1 MKIMKTIVSKSDNT
15 VNWHNLLSKSFHISA
30 RNPEK
35 KTKMA
40 QKLPRMGT
48 MNHIRALLTTLTVS

>member
-15 VNWHNLLSKSFHISA
+15 VNWHNLLSKSFHFSS

-35 KTKMA
+35 NLKMA

-48 MNHIRALLTTLTVS
+48 MNHIRVLLTTLTVS

>member
-15 VNWHNLLSKSFHISA
+15 VNWHNLLSKSFHFFDSKFYK
-30 RNPEK
+30 NL
-35 KTKMA
+35 KMA